1 MIQKSENFINEKNGF
16 ENSYNVENSNYFD
29 PELQLKDTESAIKIR
44 LNKLLT
50 KLWGFKF
57 VISPVLVLK
66 KIESEDKIKYDTF
79 YSHSKA

>member
-16 ENSYNVENSNYFD
+16 ENSYNVENLNYFD

-50 KLWGFKF
+50 KL
-57 VISPVLVLK
+57 
-66 KIESEDKIKYDTF
+66 
-79 YSHSKA
+79 

>member
-16 ENSYNVENSNYFD
+16 ENSYNVENLSYFD

-50 KLWGFKF
+50 KLSGFKF

-66 KIESEDKIKYDTF
+66 KIESEDKTKYDTF